1 MSEKM
6 EELERRIPALE
17 AGEEGRYDL
26 FALPSEDARKRAVPR
41 SEVEAR
47 YIVVEEVGGNK

>member
-1 MSEKM
+1 M